1 MTPRPGEH
9 VRPLLGAYVLGHLG
23 DDDAAAVTAH
33 LEGCPSCREEAAELA
48 PVASLLPLAAPQTV
62 GGPAAGPPAMLDG
75 VFAGIE
81 RERRERG
88 RARRHT
94 LGARVGIAAAAAA
107 LVVIVSMVALR
118 PWEPSDPGGEVV
130 ALVAS
135 DPGVLGEA
143 VIHEDPRSTWVELT
157 TSGLS
162 VGETYAV
169 WLEETGSGE
178 RSPMGTFT
186 SVDGDLYISLYS
198 TLPRDRAVS
207 IGVSDPDGSV
217 VMRGSIPEG
226 TSS

>member
-23 DDDAAAVTAH
+23 DDDAAAVAAH
-33 LEGCPSCREEAAELA
+33 LEGCPTCREEAAELA
-48 PVASLLPLAAPQTV
+48 PVASLLPLADPERVGAPAEA
-62 GGPAAGPPAMLDG
+62 PREMLDD
-75 VFAGIE
+75 VLARIQRE
-81 RERRERG
+81 REARD
-88 RARRHT
+88 RARRRT
-94 LGARVGIAAAAAA
+94 LGARVGTIAAAAA
-107 LVVIVSMVALR
+107 LVLIVALISLR
-118 PWEPSDPGGEVV
+118 PWEPSGPAGEVV
-130 ALVAS
+130 ALIAS
-135 DPGVLGEA
+135 RPRVLGEA
-143 VIHEDPRSTWVELT
+143 VIHEDPESTWVELT

-198 TLPRDRAVS
+198 TLPRDRAAS

-217 VMRGSIPEG
+217 VMRGSIPDP

>member
-23 DDDAAAVTAH
+23 DDDAAAVAAH
-33 LEGCPSCREEAAELA
+33 LEGCPSCREEAADPERVGA
-48 PVASLLPLAAPQTV
+48 PAEAPRE
-62 GGPAAGPPAMLDG
+62 MLDD
-75 VFAGIE
+75 VLARIQRE
-81 RERRERG
+81 REARD
-88 RARRHT
+88 RARRRT
-94 LGARVGIAAAAAA
+94 LGARVGTIAAAAA
-107 LVVIVSMVALR
+107 LVLIVALIALR
-118 PWEPSDPGGEVV
+118 PWEPSGPAGEVV
-130 ALVAS
+130 ALIAS
-135 DPGVLGEA
+135 RPGVLGEA
-143 VIHEDPRSTWVELT
+143 VIHEDPESTWVELT

-198 TLPRDRAVS
+198 TLPRDRAAS

-217 VMRGSIPEG
+217 VMRGSIPDP